1 MIRTN
6 RLSAALL
13 GLVLAAAACNN
24 EQLNRPFAN
33 TPVDEM
39 FARYVSMGN
48 SITAGFQSGGILD
61 STQQQSYAV
70 LLARAMRSPFY
81 SPLLT
86 RPGCPPPFTNVFTQ
100 TRFTPTGY
108 PPSTGTSCYLRKIP
122 VIPPPF
128 TNVFTQTRFTPTGY
142 PPSTG
147 TSCYLRKIPVIPPP
161 FISNTAVPGAEV
173 IDIYNNL
180 APTSHPNSLTQFFL
194 GGLTQTQMMM
204 RARPTFVSA
213 WIGNNDVLGAATNSA
228 NAGDSTLITPVV
240 TFQANYGAMLDSIA
254 AVAPQG
260 VILIGVANVATVA
273 NRTGLPPTQPPANGV
288 PFFSYGSTYF
298 VLDQAGQIPGPFTA
312 GVGCAPPRGD
322 SVLVPFPF
330 GGALIAGGG
339 TLNCTEPQTIQPAE
353 LVKLST
359 TVAAYNTYIAAQATQ
374 RGWVYVDP
382 NPALDSL
389 RRIPTQVALFPNFGP
404 PTAPT
409 PCSSSPFGLAFSCD
423 GIHPSAATH
432 RLLAQKLRDA
442 INAAYA
448 TAIPP
453 IP

>member
-86 RPGCPPPFTNVFTQ
+86 RPGC
-100 TRFTPTGY
+100 
-108 PPSTGTSCYLRKIP
+108 
-122 VIPPPF
+122 PPPF